1 MSSFIQRNGSRN
13 LFNFFCCFF
22 VDDEPKT
29 GPQHYIFISGF
40 RKPQL
45 LQILEE
51 LGIYVNG
58 VVKIQSESYE
68 TLKNL
73 ENEKLAEEELDG
85 NLRLVLV
92 K

>member
-1 MSSFIQRNGSRN
+1 MNTKKK
-13 LFNFFCCFF
+13 L
-22 VDDEPKT
+22 
-29 GPQHYIFISGF
+29 IFISGF

-51 LGIYVNG
+51 LGIYGNG

-73 ENEKLAEEELDG
+73 ENEKLKKEEPES
-85 NLRLVLV
+85 NLRLVLA